1 MGREMEPH
9 ILIERSI
16 AKKYRKSLW
25 NPFIAAVRQYELIK
39 EGDKIAVCIS
49 GGKDSMLMAKLMQ
62 MLQRISDTPFD
73 LVYLVM
79 DPGYNESNRRMI
91 ERNAALLHIQ
101 TFSLLQTALIK
112 PLAISAQECAEVI
125 FTARQKSYA
134 ATKSRLDIIS
144 AML

>member
-79 DPGYNESNRRMI
+79 DPGYNESI
-91 ERNAALLHIQ
+91 WYGAWSSTKKAK
-101 TFSLLQTALIK
+101 IK
-112 PLAISAQECAEVI
+112 
-125 FTARQKSYA
+125 
-134 ATKSRLDIIS
+134 
-144 AML
+144 